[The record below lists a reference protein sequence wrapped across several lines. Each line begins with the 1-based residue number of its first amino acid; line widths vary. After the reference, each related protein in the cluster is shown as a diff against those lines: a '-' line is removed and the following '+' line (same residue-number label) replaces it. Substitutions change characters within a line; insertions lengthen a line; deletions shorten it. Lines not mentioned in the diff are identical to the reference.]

1 MLNIYNAGAE
11 LPDVIPLNSAINA
24 DCLDV
29 FDKIESASVDFILCD
44 LPYGTTACTWD
55 TVIEFNDY
63 ILHQDGKRTR
73 KIGLDELLLISYKK
87 GLSYESTL
95 AYFEQNK
102 IKGLW
107 THYKRILKPNGVVAL
122 TASQPFTTVVIN
134 SNLPWFRYNWV
145 WDKAQGANFFNLK
158 NRPFKTHEDVLIFA
172 PTANF
177 VFNPQR
183 VDRTEYSLA
192 RYKKGI
198 AHDESDMNYTKTTAH
213 YGAKLNNCIKLDA
226 DGKKHPISIIQYNAV
241 EKARY
246 TLKHPTKKPLGL
258 FKYLIETYT
267 NAGAL
272 VLDNCAGSGTTAAAC
287 VELGRDFIVI
297 EKEATYFNGTLIPRI
312 NAINDAPKLI
322 L

>member
-11 LPDVIPLNSAINA
+11 LPDVIPRNSAINA
-24 DCLDV
+24 DCSDV

-44 LPYGTTACTWD
+44 LPYGTTACKWD
-55 TVIEFNDY
+55 TIIEFNDY
-63 ILHQDGKRTR
+63 ILHQDGKITR

-87 GLSYESTL
+87 GLSYESAL

-122 TASQPFTTVVIN
+122 TASQPFTTVAVN
-134 SNLPWFRYNWV
+134 SNLAWFRYNWV
-145 WDKAQGANFFNLK
+145 WDKVQGANFFNLK

-183 VDRTEYSLA
+183 VDRTEYSLV
-192 RYKKGI
+192 RHKKGI
-198 AHDESDMNYTKTTAH
+198 AHDKNFGTRYKTPEH
-213 YGAKLNNCIKLDA
+213 YNAKINNRQKLAA
-226 DGKKHPISIIQYNAV
+226 DGKKNPISIIQFNSI

-258 FKYLIETYT
+258 FKYLI
-267 NAGAL
+267 
-272 VLDNCAGSGTTAAAC
+272 
-287 VELGRDFIVI
+287 
-297 EKEATYFNGTLIPRI
+297 
-312 NAINDAPKLI
+312 
-322 L
+322 